1 MKNGENRTG
10 LLIFIIFIGAISGK
24 FIGDIL
30 SSNIKFLSFLKT
42 SYSIGTSAPFIIDLK
57 VLTVTFGLN
66 FNINIMSMLGVIL
79 AIILFRKR

>member
-1 MKNGENRTG
+1 MKNGENRVG
-10 LLIFIIFIGAISGK
+10 LLIFIILIGAISGK

-30 SSNIKFLSFLKT
+30 SSNIKILKLLKT

-57 VLTVTFGLN
+57 VLTVTFGLK
-66 FNINIMSMLGVIL
+66 FNINIMSILGIIL